1 MITDILR
8 PRLKVVF
15 CGINPGLS
23 SANRGFH
30 FANRSN
36 RFWKVIHL
44 AGFTK
49 RQLAPEDELELLDT
63 DCGITALVERPT
75 VAAAELSAAEL
86 RQGAQELIDKIT
98 LYQPRILAVLGKQA
112 FSSAFGVRKMQ
123 WGRQELK
130 IGNTEVWV
138 LPNPSGLN
146 RATLDEL
153 VAAYRQVYLRLNEKA
168 DES

>member
-30 FANRSN
+30 FANKSN

-98 LYQPRILAVLGKQA
+98 LYQPQVLAVLGKQA

-153 VAAYRQVYLRLNEKA
+153 VAAYRQVYFRLIEKSG
-168 DES
+168 ES